1 MKVSL
6 NKYLI
11 GVDSSAFRYGQL
23 APYNRIVHSTTR
35 TWNDA
40 NVNFVPDCDLTS
52 RVANGECGAM
62 ANPNLGQPIL
72 GTIYDKDAII
82 GWGKRPFN
90 WEFATSVQQ
99 QILPR
104 VSVEAGYFRR
114 WYGNFGAT
122 DILGV
127 EASDF
132 DSYCIT
138 APVAAGCPEAG
149 AIRSAG
155 CMT

>member
-1 MKVSL
+1 
-6 NKYLI
+6 
-11 GVDSSAFRYGQL
+11 
-23 APYNRIVHSTTR
+23 
-35 TWNDA
+35 
-40 NVNFVPDCDLTS
+40 
-52 RVANGECGAM
+52 M

-72 GTIYDKDAII
+72 STIYDRDAII

-122 DILGV
+122 DSIAQA
-127 EASDF
+127 ASDF
-132 DSYCIT
+132 DWSCIP
-138 APVAAGCPEAG
+138 APVDSRAP
-149 AIRSAG
+149 RRRRL
-155 CMT
+155 